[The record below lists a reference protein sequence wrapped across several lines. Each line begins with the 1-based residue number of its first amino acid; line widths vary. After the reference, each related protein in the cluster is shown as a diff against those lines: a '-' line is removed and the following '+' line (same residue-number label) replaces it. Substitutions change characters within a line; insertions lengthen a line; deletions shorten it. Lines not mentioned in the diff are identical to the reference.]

1 MQIREINVVDAIEE
15 AGPLL
20 REHWDEVA
28 RNKEVMVLK
37 PNVPAYRALEEV
49 GALIGLGAFTDD
61 GRMVGYCVSIITHH
75 LHYADLIYTSND
87 VIFIAAT
94 RRGSSAGIRLIDETE
109 RIAKERGSQLMLW
122 HAKPGT
128 ALFEI
133 LQRMKRRN
141 GKPRYAVQDVIY
153 SRQL

>member
-1 MQIREINVVDAIEE
+1 MDIREIDVVASIEA

-20 REHWDEVA
+20 REHWEEIA

-37 PNVPAYRALEEV
+37 PNVPVYRALQDS
-49 GALIGLGAFTDD
+49 GALIGLGAFD
-61 GRMVGYCVSIITHH
+61 GDRMVGYCVSIITPH

-87 VIFIAAT
+87 VIFISAT
-94 RRGSSAGIRLIDETE
+94 HRGGSAGIRLMRETE
-109 RIAKERGSQLMLW
+109 RLAAERGSQLMLW

-128 ALFEI
+128 ALVEI
-133 LQRMKRRN
+133 LPRM
-141 GKPRYAVQDVIY
+141 GGYAVQDVIY